1 MRAADDFKPWTRES
15 AAVNQ
20 FNWIFIAKDKIELRT
35 VLYENAEDVAELTE
49 ETRFSMPLNIN
60 LGNPS
65 NGNLVEI
72 FQQKNR
78 NIK

>member
-1 MRAADDFKPWTRES
+1 LRAADDLKPWTRDA

-35 VLYENAEDVAELTE
+35 VLYENADVVMELTE
-49 ETRFSMPLNIN
+49 ETRFSMPENIN
-60 LGNPS
+60 LWNPS

-72 FQQKNR
+72 FQQKSR